1 MLCFVIISICFI
13 YMFMSNLVGQ
23 QIIDH
28 NNYIFVTAYK
38 VQWYVTPLPIQR
50 LILILLQRG
59 NKSFGLKVGGLFV
72 ASLECFSTLINASV
86 SYFIVMY
93 SMRS

>member
-1 MLCFVIISICFI
+1 
-13 YMFMSNLVGQ
+13 MFMCNLGGQ

-38 VQWYVTPLPIQR
+38 VQWYVTPLPIQK

-59 NKSFGLKVGGLFV
+59 SKSFVLDLGGLFV
-72 ASLECFSTLINASV
+72 ASLECFATLINASV
-86 SYFIVMY
+86 SYFIVIY
-93 SMRS
+93 SIQL

>member
-1 MLCFVIISICFI
+1 MIIC
-13 YMFMSNLVGQ
+13 NLIGQ

-28 NNYIFVTAYK
+28 NNYIFVTAYN
-38 VQWYVTPLPIQR
+38 VQWNVTPLPIQR

-59 NKSFGLKVGGLFV
+59 SKSFGMKIGGLFV
-72 ASLECFSTLINASV
+72 VSLECFATLLNASV

-93 SMRS
+93 SIQS